1 MKSKASPPRIKA
13 SLELA
18 LLGLIAE
25 QHPRS
30 GYDLVQT
37 FRISMSHYW
46 HAHPGQIYPTLDRME
61 RDGWIAGREVIQ
73 RGRPNKRVYS
83 ITAEGRRIL
92 LEWLQSPYEPLKMKN
107 PPLLRSRF
115 LGHLGADGARAKFA
129 EVRDAMTSYLEVLRG
144 YDRVVRREGRA
155 VSGRQP
161 DVRLLHTAIAASS
174 SRGARSNSANGRSA
188 RSSSIASCSTMAPGA
203 HPSPEERAAKSIAPE
218 AKSKAILSFSLGHR
232 TELAAKLLPE
242 LSIRFLPLDR
252 SALLATIR

>member
-1 MKSKASPPRIKA
+1 MKKKATNSKATRAAGRRKAAPPRIKA

-37 FRISMSHYW
+37 FRISMAHYW

-83 ITAEGRRIL
+83 ITAEGRRVL
-92 LEWLQSPYEPLKMKN
+92 LEWLESPYEPLKMKN
-107 PPLLRSRF
+107 PPLLKSRF

-129 EVRDAMTSYLEVLRG
+129 ETRDAMTAYLELLRG
-144 YDRVVRREGRA
+144 YERAFADKGGPYHDVNQMFVYFTLRRGIEF
-155 VSGRQP
+155 
-161 DVRLLHTAIAASS
+161 
-174 SRGARSNSANGRSA
+174 ARSEAEFCQWAMAEIDSHRELFDAPSGD
-188 RSSSIASCSTMAPGA
+188 ASD
-203 HPSPEERAAKSIAPE
+203 AAV
-218 AKSKAILSFSLGHR
+218 LQ
-232 TELAAKLLPE
+232 
-242 LSIRFLPLDR
+242 
-252 SALLATIR
+252 SALRKVSRRRQS

>member
-1 MKSKASPPRIKA
+1 MRKKVIKKEITKAVGRRKAAPPRIKA

-37 FRISMSHYW
+37 FRISMSYYW

-83 ITAEGRRIL
+83 ITAEGRRVL
-92 LEWLQSPYEPLKMKN
+92 LEWLRSPYEPLKMKN

-115 LGHLGADGARAKFA
+115 LGHLGADGALAKLA
-129 EVRDAMTSYLEVLRG
+129 EVRSAMTSYLEELRG
-144 YDRVVRREGRA
+144 YDRLFAEKGGPYQDVNQMFVYFTLRRGIEF
-155 VSGRQP
+155 
-161 DVRLLHTAIAASS
+161 
-174 SRGARSNSANGRSA
+174 ARSEIEFCEWAIGQIEEHRDLFDDGSKSQPERSA
-188 RSSSIASCSTMAPGA
+188 ALRD
-203 HPSPEERAAKSIAPE
+203 E
-218 AKSKAILSFSLGHR
+218 ARRGTRR
-232 TELAAKLLPE
+232 TEA
-242 LSIRFLPLDR
+242 
-252 SALLATIR
+252 